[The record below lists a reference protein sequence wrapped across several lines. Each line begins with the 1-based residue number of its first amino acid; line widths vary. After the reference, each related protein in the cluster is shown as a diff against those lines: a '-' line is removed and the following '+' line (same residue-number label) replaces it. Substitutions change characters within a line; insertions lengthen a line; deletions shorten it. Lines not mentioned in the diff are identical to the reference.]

1 MPLCEGRLIMWGTT
15 SRSEV
20 FQFTPLREGRQAQ
33 VVSVEIDVLFQFTPL
48 CEGRH
53 QYGYLYC
60 RYVAISIH
68 APV

>member
-48 CEGRH
+48 CEGR
-53 QYGYLYC
+53 LVPPC
-60 RYVAISIH
+60 FRPPRTISIH